1 MQTIIACNVITLL
14 IDTESKKSGGA
25 IESSQA
31 HKKEETSPGFSKE
44 VSLGNNATSSSENQ
58 KTDAIPKLTR
68 DVNSINLITEKSIGQ
83 APKENISATSFS
95 AASNSDLSSK
105 L

>member
-1 MQTIIACNVITLL
+1 MSCNVITLL

-31 HKKEETSPGFSKE
+31 HKKEETSTGFSKE

-58 KTDAIPKLTR
+58 KTGAIPKFTR
-68 DVNSINLITEKSIGQ
+68 SILNSINLITEKFIGQ

-105 L
+105 LQLL